1 MIVRSP
7 IRHALPMSLI
17 LLLTLA
23 VCLQAGAQKIPVPTA
38 DLLPTPDEVKGAPA
52 FPLYDGACKGS
63 DKYRLPPELTV
74 TYSSDSGDQTV
85 DSDHPRPGGHAL
97 VLQHR
102 ASQRMR
108 EFKIH
113 EHAFLAPDF
122 VRKHVVFYA
131 PLRIHL
137 TRYADPA
144 DVATLLEASRR
155 SDQNVGQ
162 LGDTVSI
169 GDDAYF
175 SNTATSLFVNL
186 WVQQGTFHISI
197 SIDQQ
202 RNVEH
207 WPDHCVAKLKELETY
222 LAELIVSKV
231 APISGGVPPPTP
243 PPVVVQPPVV
253 VPPKLEITAGPEGNP
268 NPVAPVGTVQCS
280 VQARHGQGAALS
292 YQWTATG
299 GSFNNPGIQTPIW
312 TAPAAGAATQYGI
325 TVNITAADGAQIG
338 ASYLQL
344 IGAAPDLHI
353 EPGWIVLSYAHNN
366 TFMQIEPTA
375 DQQCVAVQVK
385 NEHPTADATNV
396 FIQLSAG
403 PKLGD
408 GTHIGNPIPVGDL
421 PAGQRKTVGTIWD
434 LQGQNIENQ
443 RLYAH
448 AYCQNMG
455 DTNPE
460 NDFASIDIEG
470 IYYAHNGTRAF
481 SFANDTFSFK
491 NYGLEDR
498 GIAGLVNQQAALLA
512 GCLDRKQPK
521 APLVS
526 DPFYMLSYMRYQK
539 YMKSFNS
546 LHIGGLCHGF
556 VHAVKDHFENPST
569 RPVAKAVSAMTKQ
582 EADSTISIY
591 HTTQMLRMGPALL
604 TNTRYY
610 GSHYGVDRCLATAE
624 SSLRGKRECIYIALA
639 GYEQKTDGT
648 KVGRWGHATLG
659 FKLIKVAGRDA
670 VLYVYDPNRPA
681 SSSYV
686 QKQNCMTQIVFSPGA
701 FNMPDNMNM
710 IYHQTSYGSGGTRS
724 RMYSDGIAAMPWLR
738 DLSQQEVKA
747 TATAANTT
755 VYAMSSWMRS
765 NGLSGHVLRC
775 PADAHFVDAQGRR
788 TGVVGGQE
796 VNEIPGAEV
805 RTANE
810 IEICFLPTSQQY
822 QVVIEGVGH
831 GQARFASIRGES
843 DTRIGVTTFDNIPL
857 RPGNRTVATL
867 LPGGRIASLMSG
879 GTALPP
885 QLEGFLD
892 QDDPAWGLSG
902 AATPPQGTKLTVTS
916 PTDGATVPEQF
927 TISGTSVPG
936 RSVHITAIAEATLKA
951 TGQNATSPLL
961 ESAEAKV
968 GNDGK
973 WSIEVNARAVY
984 RDQRVELKQIKIT
997 VEVRANGTV
1006 AEQADLI
1013 VRP

>member
-23 VCLQAGAQKIPVPTA
+23 VCLQVGAQNIPAPTA
-38 DLLPTPDEVKGAPA
+38 DMLPTPEEIKNAPC
-52 FPLYDGACKGS
+52 FPFTDGTHPNAHQ
-63 DKYRLPPELTV
+63 YRLPPELTV
-74 TYSSDSGDQTV
+74 KDVSPYGDRVTDIV
-85 DSDHPRPGGHAL
+85 DGRPVQPGGSNTIPPASCRERKIQFIEYAL
-97 VLQHR
+97 IGPRFDRKEPVFHRVLEIR
-102 ASQRMR
+102 LS
-108 EFKIH
+108 
-113 EHAFLAPDF
+113 
-122 VRKHVVFYA
+122 
-131 PLRIHL
+131 
-137 TRYADPA
+137 RYSDPA
-144 DVATLLEASRR
+144 HVAKRFEMMRR
-155 SDQNVGQ
+155 EDQNKGQ
-162 LGDTVSI
+162 LGSTLSI
-169 GDDAYF
+169 GDDAYLGKWN
-175 SNTATSLFVNL
+175 STGSGYVYLH
-186 WVQQGTFHISI
+186 VQQGTFYIWIRS
-197 SIDQQ
+197 SG
-202 RNVEH
+202 
-207 WPDHCVAKLKELETY
+207 VASLWQEKLKVLLTY
-222 LAELIVSKV
+222 TAQLIVAKV

-292 YQWTATG
+292 YRWTATG

-312 TAPAAGAATQYGI
+312 TAPAAGGATQYGI

-455 DTNPE
+455 DTNPD

-843 DTRIGVTTFDNIPL
+843 DTRIGVTTFNNIPL